1 MPALSDE
8 QRHKLL
14 LAGAGDIRHLFDRV
28 EQLRSKYKRES
39 LDQDRARRLL
49 DEIRPLRTEL
59 FEGPFGENSLFAK
72 TRARILTPEGVARV
86 ERDEDD
92 RRSFQHLASV
102 RMTVLRLSTAMG
114 LSDEQRRRLEE
125 LLLAETQPV
134 AAFRNVTVFRN
145 VSRAAC
151 YLVVFVQMEQI
162 PLEKLKPL
170 FDPRQWRT
178 LQIKLSEIPKYR
190 AELHQLGISL
200 DEGETPPR

>member
-1 MPALSDE
+1 M
-8 QRHKLL
+8 
-14 LAGAGDIRHLFDRV
+14 
-28 EQLRSKYKRES
+28 
-39 LDQDRARRLL
+39 
-49 DEIRPLRTEL
+49 

-114 LSDEQRRRLEE
+114 LSDEQRRRSEE

-134 AAFRNVTVFRN
+134 AAPQRDR
-145 VSRAAC
+145 
-151 YLVVFVQMEQI
+151 I
-162 PLEKLKPL
+162 PQRLSGRVLPCRLRTDGADSLGKLKPL

-200 DEGETPPR
+200 DEGEAPPR